1 MAQAV
6 AERWINAGV
15 HGDPHGGRPKLLAF
29 DLDDPGLAASHSAV
43 SRELRSVMET
53 IASGV
58 RPQGKLMLLAEQAQR
73 GR

>member
-1 MAQAV
+1 MVCAG
-6 AERWINAGV
+6 GV

-43 SRELRSVMET
+43 SRELRAVMET
-53 IASGV
+53 IACGV